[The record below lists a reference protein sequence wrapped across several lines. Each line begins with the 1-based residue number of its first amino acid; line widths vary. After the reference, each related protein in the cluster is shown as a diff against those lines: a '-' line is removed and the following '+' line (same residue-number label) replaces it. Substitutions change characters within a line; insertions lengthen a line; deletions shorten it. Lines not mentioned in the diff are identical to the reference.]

1 MFPAMVRALNMA
13 EIKGVRNKT
22 AAYIGSYSWSGGAK
36 SVFEGYSER
45 LNWDVV
51 GTHEFIGSAK
61 ADDLE
66 QIRTLSR
73 ELARRSR

>member
-1 MFPAMVRALNMA
+1 MA

-36 SVFEGYSER
+36 GVFEGYAER

-66 QIRTLSR
+66 QIRALSR
-73 ELARRSR
+73 QLALKSK